1 MLVKIDKDVRVFFL
15 LLRISFTMNA
25 KISHNCLKS

>member
-15 LLRISFTMNA
+15 LLQISFTMNA
-25 KISHNCLKS
+25 KIPHNCLKS